1 MIVMMM
7 RAIVRMTMLIM
18 LIRMRVFVLIRYAD
32 SEILTEHKA
41 IFGHEDSVALYI
53 CLCFPAFNYDC
64 W

>member
-32 SEILTEHKA
+32 SEILTEYEA
-41 IFGHEDSVALYI
+41 IFGHVDSVALYI
-53 CLCFPAFNYDC
+53 CVFSCFKL
-64 W
+64 